1 MRKIIQHSE
10 VTRNENKKNKVEG
23 ESATLVLRVPLKES
37 GVWKV
42 VKIIWFN

>member
-37 GVWKV
+37 GV
-42 VKIIWFN
+42 